1 MIVRFE
7 TEELK
12 NWFLT
17 PLDELRGK
25 QRFSKEII
33 RKYKERV
40 YLLRSISKP
49 EELRPFRS
57 LHFELLK
64 GDRKGQC
71 SLRLNNQFR
80 LIITFIDEK
89 TVQIIMVN
97 EISKHYE

>member
-7 TEELK
+7 TDELEK
-12 NWFLT
+12 LFLV

-25 QRFSKEII
+25 QKFAKEII
-33 RKYKERV
+33 KKYKERV
-40 YLLRSISKP
+40 MLLHSIKTL

-57 LHFELLK
+57 LNFEFLK

-71 SLRLNNQFR
+71 SLRLNDQFR
-80 LIITFIDEK
+80 LIITPLDEE
-89 TVQIIMVN
+89 TVQVILVN